1 MPNGMAP
8 QDEGLGNSRTGSQAT
23 TAKVRPLHFSGIEVD
38 HRDGDGRPFRVLD
51 IPDFVVPP
59 GALIGLRGPSGSGK
73 TSLLHLAAGFFLPD
87 AGSISWGDVVV
98 SALPGAVRDRW
109 RRETVGFVFQDFH
122 LVPELDV
129 LANITLP
136 ASFSGWR
143 RTESQVSRAT
153 ALAGRMGLTDL
164 RRRAAVLS
172 RGEQQRVAIAR
183 ALFNAPA
190 LILADEPTA
199 SLDPAHAAEVGALLV
214 EVAKE
219 SGATLLC
226 ASHDPALLARMQQA
240 AVIGDGPLQLKAA
253 A

>member
-1 MPNGMAP
+1 MPASIVS
-8 QDEGLGNSRTGSQAT
+8 E
-23 TAKVRPLHFSGIEVD
+23 RPPGAARALRFSGVQVD
-38 HRDGDGRPFRVLD
+38 HRDGDGQPFRVLD

-59 GALIGLRGPSGSGK
+59 GAMIGLRGPSGSGK

-98 SALPGAVRDRW
+98 SALPGAARDRW

-143 RTESQVSRAT
+143 RTQDQIARAT
-153 ALAGRMGLTDL
+153 ALASRMGLADL

-226 ASHDPALLARMQQA
+226 ASHDHALLARMQDVA
-240 AVIGDGPLQLKAA
+240 TIGVGPLQLKAA

>member
-1 MPNGMAP
+1 MPASTVSERSAGVA
-8 QDEGLGNSRTGSQAT
+8 Q
-23 TAKVRPLHFSGIEVD
+23 PLHFSGIQVD

-51 IPDFVVPP
+51 IPDFMVPP

-98 SALPGAVRDRW
+98 SALPGAARDRW

-136 ASFSGWR
+136 ASFSDWR
-143 RTESQVSRAT
+143 QTSEQVARAT

-183 ALFNAPA
+183 ALFNEPA

-199 SLDPAHAAEVGALLV
+199 SLDPAHAAEVGSLLV
-214 EVAKE
+214 EVARE

-226 ASHDPALLARMQQA
+226 ASHDPTLLARMQQV
-240 AVIGDGPLQLKAA
+240 AVIGDGPLILKAA

>member
-1 MPNGMAP
+1 MA
-8 QDEGLGNSRTGSQAT
+8 
-23 TAKVRPLHFSGIEVD
+23 RPLRFSGIQVD

-51 IPDFVVPP
+51 VPDFAVPP

-73 TSLLHLAAGFFLPD
+73 TSLLHLAAGLFSPD
-87 AGSISWGDVVV
+87 AGSVDWGDIAV
-98 SALPGAVRDRW
+98 SSLPGGKRDRW

-136 ASFSGWR
+136 ASFSRWR
-143 RTESQVSRAT
+143 RTDSQISHAT
-153 ALAGRMGLTDL
+153 ALAHRMGLTDL

-183 ALFNAPA
+183 ALFNEPA

-199 SLDPAHAAEVGALLV
+199 SLDPAHAAEVGTLLV
-214 EVAKE
+214 EIAAE

-226 ASHDPALLARMQQA
+226 ASHDQALLARMQHVVA
-240 AVIGDGPLQLKAA
+240 IGDGPLLLKAA

>member
-1 MPNGMAP
+1 MPASTVS
-8 QDEGLGNSRTGSQAT
+8 ERQAG
-23 TAKVRPLHFSGIEVD
+23 AARSLRFSGIEVD
-38 HRDGDGRPFRVLD
+38 HRDGDGQPFRVLD

-59 GALIGLRGPSGSGK
+59 GAMIGLRGPSGSGK
-73 TSLLHLAAGFFLPD
+73 TSLLHLAAGLFAPD
-87 AGSISWGDVVV
+87 AGTVDWGALAIS
-98 SALPGAVRDRW
+98 SMPGAARDRW
-109 RRETVGFVFQDFH
+109 RRQTVGFVFQDFH

-153 ALAGRMGLTDL
+153 ALAERMGLADL

-183 ALFNAPA
+183 ALFNAPT

-199 SLDPAHAAEVGALLV
+199 SLDPAHAAEVGSLLV
-214 EVAKE
+214 EIARE

-226 ASHDPALLARMQQA
+226 ASHDQTLLARMQHVVA
-240 AVIGDGPLQLKAA
+240 IGDGPLQLKAA

>member
-1 MPNGMAP
+1 MPA
-8 QDEGLGNSRTGSQAT
+8 S
-23 TAKVRPLHFSGIEVD
+23 TASEHSGGVARSLRFSGVQVD

-51 IPDFVVPP
+51 VPDFVVPP

-73 TSLLHLAAGFFLPD
+73 TSLLHLAAGLFSPD
-87 AGSISWGDVVV
+87 AGSVAWGDLAI
-98 SALPGAVRDRW
+98 STLPGAARDRW

-143 RTESQVSRAT
+143 RTESQVARAT

-199 SLDPAHAAEVGALLV
+199 SLDPAHAAEVGTLLV
-214 EVAKE
+214 EIAAE

-226 ASHDPALLARMQQA
+226 ASHDQALLARMQHVA
-240 AVIGDGPLQLKAA
+240 AIGDGPLLLRDAA
-253 A
+253 

>member
-1 MPNGMAP
+1 MPASTVSDRAAGA
-8 QDEGLGNSRTGSQAT
+8 
-23 TAKVRPLHFSGIEVD
+23 VRSLRFSGIQVD

-51 IPDFVVPP
+51 IPDFVVAP

-73 TSLLHLAAGFFLPD
+73 TSLLHLAAGLFSPD
-87 AGSISWGDVVV
+87 AGSVGWGDLVV
-98 SALPGAVRDRW
+98 SALPGAARDRW
-109 RRETVGFVFQDFH
+109 RRETIGFVFQDFH
-122 LVPELDV
+122 LVSELDV

-143 RTESQVSRAT
+143 RTESQVARAT
-153 ALAGRMGLTDL
+153 VLAGRMGLTDL

-199 SLDPAHAAEVGALLV
+199 SLDPAHAAEVGSLLV

-226 ASHDPALLARMQQA
+226 ASHDPALLARMQHVA
-240 AVIGDGPLQLKAA
+240 AIGDGPLQLKVAA
-253 A
+253 

>member
-1 MPNGMAP
+1 MPASTVSERAAGA
-8 QDEGLGNSRTGSQAT
+8 
-23 TAKVRPLHFSGIEVD
+23 VRSLHFSGIQVD

-73 TSLLHLAAGFFLPD
+73 TSLLHLAAGLFSPD
-87 AGSISWGDVVV
+87 TGRVGWGDVAV
-98 SALPGAVRDRW
+98 STLPGAKRDRW

-136 ASFSGWR
+136 ASFSRWR
-143 RTESQVSRAT
+143 RTEGQLSRAT

-214 EVAKE
+214 EVARE

-226 ASHDPALLARMQQA
+226 ASHDPVLLARMQQVA
-240 AVIGDGPLQLKAA
+240 AIGDGPLHLKAA

>member
-1 MPNGMAP
+1 MPA
-8 QDEGLGNSRTGSQAT
+8 S
-23 TAKVRPLHFSGIEVD
+23 TASEQPAGAARQLRFSGVQVD

-51 IPDFVVPP
+51 VPEFTVAP

-73 TSLLHLAAGFFLPD
+73 TSLLHLAAGLFSPD
-87 AGSISWGDVVV
+87 AGSVGWGDVAI
-98 SALPGAVRDRW
+98 STLPGAARDRW

-129 LANITLP
+129 LANVTLP

-143 RTESQVSRAT
+143 RTAGQVARAT
-153 ALAGRMGLTDL
+153 ALARRMGLADL

-214 EVAKE
+214 EIAAE

-226 ASHDPALLARMQQA
+226 ASHDQALLARMQHVVA
-240 AVIGDGPLQLKAA
+240 IGDGPLHLKEAA
-253 A
+253 

>member
-1 MPNGMAP
+1 MPASTVSEQPAG
-8 QDEGLGNSRTGSQAT
+8 
-23 TAKVRPLHFSGIEVD
+23 TARPLHFSGIQVD
-38 HRDGDGRPFRVLD
+38 HRDGDGRPFRALD
-51 IPDFVVPP
+51 IPDFTVPP

-73 TSLLHLAAGFFLPD
+73 TSLLHLAAGLFSPD
-87 AGSISWGDVVV
+87 AGSVGWGDVVV
-98 SALPGAVRDRW
+98 SALPGAARDRW

-153 ALAGRMGLTDL
+153 ALAGRMGFTDL

-214 EVAKE
+214 EVAHE

-226 ASHDPALLARMQQA
+226 ASHDQALLARMQHVA
-240 AVIGDGPLQLKAA
+240 AIGDGPLDLKEAA
-253 A
+253 

>member
-1 MPNGMAP
+1 MS
-8 QDEGLGNSRTGSQAT
+8 E
-23 TAKVRPLHFSGIEVD
+23 RPAGAARALRFSGVRVD

-51 IPDFVVPP
+51 TPEFTVSP

-73 TSLLHLAAGFFLPD
+73 TSLLHLAAGLFSPD
-87 AGSISWGDVVV
+87 AGSVAWGDLAI
-98 SALPGAVRDRW
+98 SSLPGTARDRW

-143 RTESQVSRAT
+143 RTDSQISHAT

-199 SLDPAHAAEVGALLV
+199 SLDPVHAAEVGSLLV

-226 ASHDPALLARMQQA
+226 ASHDPALLARMQHVA
-240 AVIGDGPLQLKAA
+240 AIGDGPLLLKEAA
-253 A
+253 

>member
-1 MPNGMAP
+1 MPASTVSERLAGAARS
-8 QDEGLGNSRTGSQAT
+8 LR
-23 TAKVRPLHFSGIEVD
+23 FSGIQVD
-38 HRDGDGRPFRVLD
+38 HRDGDGQPFRVLD
-51 IPDFVVPP
+51 IPEFVVPP

-73 TSLLHLAAGFFLPD
+73 TSLLHLAAGLFSPD
-87 AGSISWGDVVV
+87 AGSVSWGDVAI
-98 SALPGAVRDRW
+98 SSLPGAARDRW

-136 ASFSGWR
+136 ASFSRWR
-143 RTESQVSRAT
+143 RTSEQVARAT
-153 ALAGRMGLTDL
+153 ALAGRMGLADL

-214 EVAKE
+214 EVTEE

-226 ASHDPALLARMQQA
+226 ASHDQALLARMQQVVA
-240 AVIGDGPLQLKAA
+240 IGDGPLDLKAA